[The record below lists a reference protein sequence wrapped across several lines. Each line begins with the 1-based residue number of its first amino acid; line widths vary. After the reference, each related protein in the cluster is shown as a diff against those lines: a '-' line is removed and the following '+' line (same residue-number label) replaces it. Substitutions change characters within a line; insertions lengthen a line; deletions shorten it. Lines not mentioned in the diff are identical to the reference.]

1 MLRTTPIAVLLL
13 ACTGEPTPTGPEAFV
28 FPANTADAVS
38 NYAAIV
44 EATYADTLAGAEAL
58 DAAVGAFVAAP
69 SDTTLA
75 DARDAWRASR
85 VPYLQTEVFRFYEGP
100 IDDPE
105 TGPEGLLNA
114 WPLDEHY
121 IDYVEGDPDTGIVN
135 GTEPLDG
142 ATLEALNEVGG
153 EKNIATG
160 YHAVEFLLWGQ
171 DHSDTGPGDRPYT
184 DYVTDGS
191 GTAANQQ
198 RRADYLVVTSGLI
211 ADHIGAVHDAWAP
224 GATYRTSFE
233 GDPEASFARI
243 LTGMIILSGFET
255 GGERLQAALDS
266 GDREDEHSCFSDNT
280 KVDMVEDVRGIR
292 NVWHGT
298 YGTVTG
304 VGIVDVVTEVDA
316 DLASTITARI
326 DESLALAEALQ
337 DPFENEIVPTNA
349 DGNARVQALIDSLRT
364 QEDLL
369 SQVFT
374 TFELTIPSAE

>member
-13 ACTGEPTPTGPEAFV
+13 ACTGEPTPTRPEAFV

-44 EATYADTLAGAEAL
+44 EATYADTLAGAKAL

-198 RRADYLVVTSGLI
+198 RRAD
-211 ADHIGAVHDAWAP
+211 
-224 GATYRTSFE
+224 
-233 GDPEASFARI
+233 
-243 LTGMIILSGFET
+243 
-255 GGERLQAALDS
+255 
-266 GDREDEHSCFSDNT
+266 
-280 KVDMVEDVRGIR
+280 
-292 NVWHGT
+292 
-298 YGTVTG
+298 
-304 VGIVDVVTEVDA
+304 
-316 DLASTITARI
+316 
-326 DESLALAEALQ
+326 
-337 DPFENEIVPTNA
+337 
-349 DGNARVQALIDSLRT
+349 
-364 QEDLL
+364 
-369 SQVFT
+369 
-374 TFELTIPSAE
+374 